1 MTGHSVEIVSD
12 FIVGG
17 YTAEC
22 SCGWASERYHTTA
35 EALAASE
42 MHQDAAADRLF
53 LDLKGALE
61 RLCRA
66 QTNMPAWW
74 RADAQQAI
82 VIVQMIGSGVCPGRW
97 SKHDQPEYG
106 EAT

>member
-12 FIVGG
+12 FVVGG

-22 SCGWASERYHTTA
+22 SCGWTSERYHTTA

-42 MHQDAAADRLF
+42 MHQDTEADRLY

-66 QTNMPAWW
+66 QANMPAWW
-74 RADAQQAI
+74 RSDAQQAI
-82 VIVQMIGSGVCPGRW
+82 DIVQEIGSAVCAESW
-97 SKHDQPEYG
+97 SKYDQPPS
-106 EAT
+106 